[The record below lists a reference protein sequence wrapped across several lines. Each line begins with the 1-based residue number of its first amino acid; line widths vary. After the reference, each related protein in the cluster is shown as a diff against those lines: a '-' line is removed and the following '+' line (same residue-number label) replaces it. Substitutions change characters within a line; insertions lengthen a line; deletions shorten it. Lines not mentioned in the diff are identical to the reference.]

1 MGKIGIII
9 RREYLTRVRNKTF
22 IIMCFLAPVL
32 WAALFIVPAIFSSM
46 PSDPRT
52 IVVVDEIA
60 SQCGRTIFNY
70 DRMFRDT
77 LNIHFVT
84 KSAKENLSDVRKNYE
99 DSSQVSVLLIPSNFL
114 GACDSTG
121 GGGINMK
128 VELYSQNEPGK
139 QIEGYLGAVFSEAF
153 RERLYQQ
160 DSLSIDQVERAKKQV
175 LVTSIIKGRVSN
187 SDVKMIVGLVFGLII
202 YLYVLLFGAQVM
214 RSVLEEKTTRI
225 VEVIVSSVRP
235 FELMFGKI
243 IATALAGL
251 TQLGLWI
258 ILSLL
263 IILPIMSKVN
273 DHRTDYTRAM
283 NKEITAIS
291 PGATSPEDVMNNI
304 GKDENVNAMLDT
316 VTSINWPLLI
326 GLFIFYFLFGYF
338 MYASIFAAIGAASDT
353 ETDTQQF
360 MVPVTIPLIISIAS
374 WSLLMNN
381 PDGTILKWLSQ
392 IPLTSPVVML
402 MRIPFNNVGIGELL
416 LSMFILISSF
426 IAFTWMAGRIYRV
439 GILMY
444 GKKAS
449 WRELGRWLFYKS

>member
-22 IIMCFLAPVL
+22 IIMCFVAPIL
-32 WAALFIVPAIFSSM
+32 WAALIIVPAIFSSL

-52 IVVVDEIA
+52 IVVVDEVS
-60 SQCGRTIFNY
+60 SQCNRRIFNY
-70 DRMFRDT
+70 DRLFRDT
-77 LNIHFVT
+77 LNLHFNLN
-84 KSAKENLSDVRKNYE
+84 SIDENLSSVRKNYA

-121 GGGINMK
+121 GAGINMK

-139 QIEGYLGAVFSEAF
+139 QVEGYLGSVFSEAF

-160 DSLSIDQVERAKKQV
+160 DSLSMDQIERAKKQV
-175 LVTSIIKGRVSN
+175 LVTSIIKDRVSN
-187 SDVKMIVGLVFGLII
+187 SDVKMIVGLIFGFII

-235 FELMFGKI
+235 FQLMFGKI

-251 TQLGLWI
+251 TQLGIWI
-258 ILSLL
+258 ALSLL
-263 IILPIMSKVN
+263 IVVPIISKVS

-291 PGATSPEDVMNNI
+291 PNASSPGDVMNEL
-304 GKDENVNAMLDT
+304 GKNENVAQMLDT
-316 VTSINWPLLI
+316 VQSINWPLLL
-326 GLFIFYFLFGYF
+326 GLFIFYFLFGYL
-338 MYASIFAAIGAASDT
+338 MYASLFAAIGAASDS

-374 WSLLMNN
+374 WSLLINN
-381 PDGTILKWLSQ
+381 PDGTVLKWLSQ

-402 MRIPFNNVGIGELL
+402 MRIPFNNVSTGELL
-416 LSMFILISSF
+416 LSMFILVVSF
-426 IAFTWMAGRIYRV
+426 VCITWLAGRIYRV

-444 GKKAS
+444 GKKTS
-449 WRELGRWLFYKS
+449 WRELGRWLFYKA